1 MLHRVNDLEKKG
13 VLIKIYNN
21 TFGDQVL
28 PAEHAFKRVVGNPD
42 DGVLIQGFARIGREP
57 HVLSPLQVRLQ
68 DPEWKPVQ
76 GLHVSVL
83 QLRHQI

>member
-21 TFGDQVL
+21 TFDDQLL
-28 PAEHAFKRVVGNPD
+28 PAKHAFKRVVGNPD

-57 HVLSPLQVRLQ
+57 HVLSPLQIRC
-68 DPEWKPVQ
+68 
-76 GLHVSVL
+76 
-83 QLRHQI
+83 

>member
-21 TFGDQVL
+21 TFGDQLL
-28 PAEHAFKRVVGNPD
+28 PAKHAFKRVVRDPD
-42 DGVLIQGFARIGREP
+42 DGVLVQGFARVGRDIR
-57 HVLSPLQVRLQ
+57 VLPPLQVCLQ
-68 DPEWKPVQ
+68 DPERKPVQ

-83 QLRHQI
+83 QL